1 MPLLHHEK
9 TNRKIFY
16 IHIPR
21 TAGRFL
27 MENFKLHGYAMKN
40 PITNQP
46 LKFKENWAL
55 VDGVQI
61 HHAHY
66 SIYSKWKNIKNIPS
80 FTITRDPVDRFFSGS
95 FRLKENYGYD
105 NFDNET
111 DFNNV
116 LSAVIKKDENN
127 WFRPQNEFINSNTK
141 TWRYENGFGKAFC
154 EWISQILSH
163 PFITKEF
170 KYDRHLYD
178 KPEKKLKKTT
188 SLISYIKNFYKDD
201 YQIK

>member
-1 MPLLHHEK
+1 
-9 TNRKIFY
+9 
-16 IHIPR
+16 
-21 TAGRFL
+21 
-27 MENFKLHGYAMKN
+27 
-40 PITNQP
+40 
-46 LKFKENWAL
+46 
-55 VDGVQI
+55 
-61 HHAHY
+61 
-66 SIYSKWKNIKNIPS
+66 SKWENIKNIPS
-80 FTITRDPVDRFFSGS
+80 FTIIRDPIDRFFSGS

-111 DFNNV
+111 DFKGV